1 MICQAIITKYYYYI
15 NMKFQRMNPGLPNAE
30 VSE

>member
-1 MICQAIITKYYYYI
+1 MICKQIIQYYYYV